1 MLNFSKVDM
10 MLYRI
15 TFIILLIVS
24 FSFKV
29 VAQTSEREYALKAGL
44 IYNFALY
51 SNNTLTSPEKVSNYT
66 ICSTSTT
73 FVDIARKVLKNKR
86 IRQHNVVIKDSS
98 TSNIGSNECHII
110 FFDQPDLFSQYQ
122 NSHPTIASG
131 IMLIGEIP
139 NFIGLGGH
147 INFIHLSGKV
157 RFEINPDRLKESDIK
172 ISSKVIRL
180 GKIKK
185 ANDL

>member
-1 MLNFSKVDM
+1 M

-15 TFIILLIVS
+15 TFIILLVVGL
-24 FSFKV
+24 SFKGA
-29 VAQTSEREYALKAGL
+29 AQTSEREYALKAGL
-44 IYNFALY
+44 IYNFALF
-51 SNNTLTSPEKVSNYT
+51 SDNTLISSKHMSNYT

-73 FVDIARKVLKNKR
+73 FVNIARKVLKDK
-86 IRQHNVVIKDSS
+86 IIHQHNVVIKDSS
-98 TSNIGSNECHII
+98 TSDINSDECHII
-110 FFDQPDLFSQYQ
+110 FFDQSDLFTQYQ
-122 NSHPTIASG
+122 NLHPITASG

-139 NFIGLGGH
+139 NFIDLGGH
-147 INFIHLSGKV
+147 INFIHLSGKI
-157 RFEINPDRLKESDIK
+157 RFEINPDKLKESNIK